1 MIYCD
6 IHTHI
11 LPGVDDGARNM
22 EESMEMLNTAYQD
35 GARRIFLTPHY
46 IPGRNDY
53 KKENLIELAGD
64 LRKKAEKEFPELE
77 LYLGNELF
85 YVPGAARNLRNFDF
99 CFMADS
105 RYALVEFAT
114 NSTYEDIYRGI
125 REFSEARI
133 FPIIAHYERYSCL
146 YKNENYLKEL
156 RRLDAYFQ
164 MNGEAFGVKAKGGG
178 FGPESEAKSSRNRG
192 KAGAFGGG
200 ATRGLGK
207 LFGFGKSNKST
218 WYLDTA
224 EAGYLDFLG
233 SDAHDNNY
241 RKPGLSGAVNLLES
255 AGACKC
261 KWENSQAVIDNKY
274 L

>member
-22 EESMEMLNTAYQD
+22 QESMEMLDAAYQD

-46 IPGRNDY
+46 ISGRNDY
-53 KKENLIELAGD
+53 KKENLIELTD
-64 LRKKAEKEFPELE
+64 ILRGKAEKEFPELE

-85 YVPGAARNLRNFDF
+85 YVPGAARNLRDSDF
-99 CFMADS
+99 CFMAGS

-114 NSTYEDIYRGI
+114 NSSYEDIYRGI

-146 YKNENYLKEL
+146 YKNAKYLKEL

-164 MNGEAFGVKAKGGG
+164 MNGEAFGSRAKPGASG
-178 FGPESEAKSSRNRG
+178 AKSMSSASRSSVALG
-192 KAGAFGGG
+192 I
-200 ATRGLGK
+200 GK
-207 LFGFGKSNKST
+207 LFALGKSNKSA
-218 WYLDTA
+218 WNL
-224 EAGYLDFLG
+224 EAAKLGYLDFLG

-241 RKPGLSGAVNLLES
+241 RKPGISSAVKLLDS
-255 AGACKC
+255 AGIN
-261 KWENSQAVIDNKY
+261 KWEKNSQAVIDNKY
-274 L
+274 I